1 MRPFSLRKVVMVVVK
16 AAMGG
21 QSVVMSSFPDD
32 WEALEPLVVQGVGA
46 GQQSELKL
54 KVIVRHNDIAL
65 VVKVD
70 GLKLIAET
78 CVTCPLGLVSIL
90 GGPEKR
96 KIFTC
101 DCGDGRCSS
110 GRIPHAFNV
119 ERRGDELI
127 WSRTNYPAG
136 SSSVSFDHHQACV
149 AVCEAL
155 LELKAAIDAHPDG
168 IASCA
173 GIMPGKFTYEELL
186 SCIEQSKLLAGKQA

>member
-1 MRPFSLRKVVMVVVK
+1 
-16 AAMGG
+16 
-21 QSVVMSSFPDD
+21 MSSAPDD
-32 WEALEPLVVQGVGA
+32 GETYKPLVVKGAGVGRP
-46 GQQSELKL
+46 SELKL
-54 KVIVRHNDIAL
+54 KVEVRRDDIAL

-70 GLKLIAET
+70 GMKLTAES

-96 KIFTC
+96 KNFTC

-110 GRIPHAFNV
+110 GRIPHSFNV

-149 AVCEAL
+149 AVCRAL
-155 LELKAAIDAHPDG
+155 LELKAAVDAHPNG
-168 IASCA
+168 IDSCA
-173 GIMPGKFTYEELL
+173 GMMPGKFTYDELL
-186 SCIEQSKLLAGKQA
+186 SCIEQSKLMVAKGAKRADKV

>member
-1 MRPFSLRKVVMVVVK
+1 
-16 AAMGG
+16 
-21 QSVVMSSFPDD
+21 MSSFPDD
-32 WEALEPLVVQGVGA
+32 GEALGSLVAKDVIAVRH
-46 GQQSELKL
+46 SELRL

-70 GLKLIAET
+70 GLKLVAES

-90 GGPEKR
+90 GGSAKR
-96 KIFTC
+96 KVFTC
-101 DCGDGRCSS
+101 DCGGERCSG
-110 GRIPHAFNV
+110 GRIAHTFNV

-136 SSSVSFDHHQACV
+136 ISSVTFDHHQACV

-155 LELKAAIDAHPDG
+155 LELKTAVDAHPDG

-186 SCIEQSKLLAGKQA
+186 SCIEQSKTLAGLKE

>member
-1 MRPFSLRKVVMVVVK
+1 MSSAPDDGETYKLLVVK
-16 AAMGG
+16 GA
-21 QSVVMSSFPDD
+21 
-32 WEALEPLVVQGVGA
+32 GVGKP
-46 GQQSELKL
+46 SDLKL
-54 KVIVRHNDIAL
+54 KVEVRRDDIAL

-70 GLKLIAET
+70 GMKLTAET

-96 KIFTC
+96 KNFTC

-110 GRIPHAFNV
+110 GRIPHSFNV

-155 LELKAAIDAHPDG
+155 LELKSAVDAHPKG
-168 IASCA
+168 IDSCA
-173 GIMPGKFTYEELL
+173 GMMPGKFTYEELL
-186 SCIEQSKLLAGKQA
+186 SCIEQSKLMVAKGSKPVEKA

>member
-1 MRPFSLRKVVMVVVK
+1 
-16 AAMGG
+16 
-21 QSVVMSSFPDD
+21 MSSAPDD
-32 WEALEPLVVQGVGA
+32 EEALKPLVVKGVGA
-46 GQQSELKL
+46 AQQSELKL
-54 KVIVRHNDIAL
+54 KVVVRHNDIAL
-65 VVKVD
+65 MVQVD

-90 GGPEKR
+90 GGSAKR
-96 KIFTC
+96 KVFTC
-101 DCGDGRCSS
+101 DCGGERCSG

-155 LELKAAIDAHPDG
+155 LELKAAVDAHPDG

-186 SCIEQSKLLAGKQA
+186 SCIEQSKLLAGKA

>member
-1 MRPFSLRKVVMVVVK
+1 MSSAPDDGEAYKLLVVK
-16 AAMGG
+16 
-21 QSVVMSSFPDD
+21 
-32 WEALEPLVVQGVGA
+32 GVGV
-46 GQQSELKL
+46 GNPSELKL
-54 KVIVRHNDIAL
+54 KVEVRHDEIAL

-70 GLKLIAET
+70 GMKLTAET

-96 KIFTC
+96 KDFTC

-110 GRIPHAFNV
+110 GRIPHSFNV

-155 LELKAAIDAHPDG
+155 LELKTAVDAHPKG
-168 IASCA
+168 IDSCA
-173 GIMPGKFTYEELL
+173 SMMPGKFTYDELL
-186 SCIEQSKLLAGKQA
+186 SCIEQSKLMVAKGAKRADKV

>member
-1 MRPFSLRKVVMVVVK
+1 
-16 AAMGG
+16 
-21 QSVVMSSFPDD
+21 MSSAPDD
-32 WEALEPLVVQGVGA
+32 GETYKPLAVKGVGA
-46 GQQSELKL
+46 VQRSELKL
-54 KVIVRHNDIAL
+54 KVVVLHDDIAL
-65 VVKVD
+65 IANVD

-90 GGPEKR
+90 GGPAQR

-101 DCGDGRCSS
+101 DCGEARCSS

-155 LELKAAIDAHPDG
+155 LELKAAVDAHPDG

-173 GIMPGKFTYEELL
+173 GIMPGKFTYEDLL
-186 SCIEQSKLLAGKQA
+186 SCIEQSKRLAGKRA

>member
-1 MRPFSLRKVVMVVVK
+1 
-16 AAMGG
+16 
-21 QSVVMSSFPDD
+21 MSSAPDD
-32 WEALEPLVVQGVGA
+32 VEPYKPLVVKRAGV

-54 KVIVRHNDIAL
+54 KVEVRRDDIAL

-70 GLKLIAET
+70 GMKLTAET

-96 KIFTC
+96 KNFTC

-110 GRIPHAFNV
+110 GRIPHSFNV

-127 WSRTNYPAG
+127 WSRTNYPAR
-136 SSSVSFDHHQACV
+136 SSSVSFDYHQACV

-155 LELKAAIDAHPDG
+155 LELKTAVDAHPSG
-168 IASCA
+168 IDSCA
-173 GIMPGKFTYEELL
+173 GMMPGKFTYDELL
-186 SCIEQSKLLAGKQA
+186 SCIEQSKLMVAKGSRPADKA

>member
-1 MRPFSLRKVVMVVVK
+1 
-16 AAMGG
+16 
-21 QSVVMSSFPDD
+21 MSSSPDD
-32 WEALEPLVVQGVGA
+32 GEALISPTILEGSVA
-46 GQQSELKL
+46 RKRSELKL
-54 KVIVRHNDIAL
+54 KVELRRDELAL

-70 GLKLIAET
+70 GMKLTAET
-78 CVTCPLGLVSIL
+78 CVTCPLGLVWIL

-96 KIFTC
+96 KNFTC

-110 GRIPHAFNV
+110 GRIPHSFNV

-155 LELKAAIDAHPDG
+155 LELKTAVDAHPNG
-168 IASCA
+168 IDSCA
-173 GIMPGKFTYEELL
+173 GMMPGKFTYDELL
-186 SCIEQSKLLAGKQA
+186 SCIERSKLMVAKGSKPADKA